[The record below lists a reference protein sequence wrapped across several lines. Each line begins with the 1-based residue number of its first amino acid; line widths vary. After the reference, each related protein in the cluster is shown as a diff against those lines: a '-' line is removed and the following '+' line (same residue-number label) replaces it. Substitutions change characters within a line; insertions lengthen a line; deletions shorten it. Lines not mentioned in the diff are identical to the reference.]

1 MPHSTGPN
9 LVLVRLRR
17 AQPIGDKRRQNPAN
31 REIPMTKAAL
41 DPENRDKIP
50 VGPTL
55 KCHKMSLFVVC
66 FSNPAPSL
74 LPRQEPGPGFSVD
87 RERFTELRYPRPGGR
102 RLCVDKPRAKGL
114 V

>member
-9 LVLVRLRR
+9 LVLVRSGGPNPL
-17 AQPIGDKRRQNPAN
+17 ATKGDKTLPN

-50 VGPTL
+50 TGPTL

-87 RERFTELRYPRPGGR
+87 RERFTELR
-102 RLCVDKPRAKGL
+102 
-114 V
+114 